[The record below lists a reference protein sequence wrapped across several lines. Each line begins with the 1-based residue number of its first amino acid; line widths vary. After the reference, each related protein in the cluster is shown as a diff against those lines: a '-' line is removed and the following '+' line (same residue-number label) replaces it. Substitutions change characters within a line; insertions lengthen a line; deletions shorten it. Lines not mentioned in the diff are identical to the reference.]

1 MNGAG
6 MIPPYRGAQRF
17 EAAGRFEPGA
27 PCAGLRAYEEAAVR
41 RMRNKDK
48 IKSISADSG
57 VGSKGVKA
65 DPRRAAKVEG
75 LDFYLPPPGGI
86 RAVRPRPTRQAQQ
99 EAVSPLVVPAPEGYI
114 WAERPCYLLQSPL
127 FRRQQV
133 PIPRGRGWVST
144 PAECR
149 DPKAASRPRP
159 DSPGRKMGAPWELY
173 RTIASRRVQSAY
185 LPARK
190 FGRGGPAKG
199 RSPSADTQGRGGAC
213 MWQAVRGGNITSC
226 CRRC

>member
-65 DPRRAAKVEG
+65 DPRRAAKAARTYQPTG
-75 LDFYLPPPGGI
+75 
-86 RAVRPRPTRQAQQ
+86 RRPAASGQADRGQRGRR
-99 EAVSPLVVPAPEGYI
+99 SKRLCPLWWY
-114 WAERPCYLLQSPL
+114 Q
-127 FRRQQV
+127 RRRD
-133 PIPRGRGWVST
+133 IYGPRGPVTCCSHPFSDSSRYRY
-144 PAECR
+144 PA
-149 DPKAASRPRP
+149 A
-159 DSPGRKMGAPWELY
+159 
-173 RTIASRRVQSAY
+173 
-185 LPARK
+185 
-190 FGRGGPAKG
+190 GGG
-199 RSPSADTQGRGGAC
+199 
-213 MWQAVRGGNITSC
+213 
-226 CRRC
+226 